1 MIFVNKREEDSNG
14 VRKFPIPS
22 SLSSQKTKDAFA
34 VIIKE
39 GNYLEEYDGRY
50 KVKDIKETLEN
61 IYHKKCAFCEKKLL
75 DTSRAIEHFRPK
87 KANNRIKKCD
97 ASFGYY
103 WLAFA
108 WDNLLLAC
116 GQCNSPKGSCF
127 DIEHRASY
135 SGQTL
140 MSLQT
145 IPQDLKSKSTKN
157 FRLKM

>member
-1 MIFVNKREEDSNG
+1 LFGTGSENLRQRFRWCKRPRLHHKQSS
-14 VRKFPIPS
+14 KLHSIPK
-22 SLSSQKTKDAFA
+22 LTIEPDAFA

-116 GQCNSPKGSCF
+116 G
-127 DIEHRASY
+127 
-135 SGQTL
+135 
-140 MSLQT
+140 
-145 IPQDLKSKSTKN
+145 
-157 FRLKM
+157 